1 MRVMLSEILKD
12 LRVTFS
18 CFKKLFTEY
27 ANTNRSTCLY
37 KAFLLCLP
45 RPLCYTLT
53 LAQRWTEPILLC
65 AYDSDTISD
74 EKNLV

>member
-18 CFKKLFTEY
+18 CFKINYLLSMLI
-27 ANTNRSTCLY
+27 RID
-37 KAFLLCLP
+37 KAFVLCLP

-53 LAQRWTEPILLC
+53 LAQRWTEPILLG
-65 AYDSDTISD
+65 AYDSDTTSD